1 SLGGANLS
9 IFKYSDKKDDA
20 LKFMDY
26 MSQPDVQLSWL
37 KDTNSMPARM
47 DAWEDDML
55 KNDPYY
61 KVFGEQM
68 KTAEPMPLIPQ
79 FEEIAQLYG
88 KSWEQIYR
96 GGADVQT
103 QMDTFN
109 DQVETLLKK

>member
-1 SLGGANLS
+1 
-9 IFKYSDKKDDA
+9 
-20 LKFMDY
+20 MDY

-88 KSWEQIYR
+88 KSWNKFIVVVRMYKHKWIPL
-96 GGADVQT
+96 T
-103 QMDTFN
+103 I
-109 DQVETLLKK
+109 K

>member
-1 SLGGANLS
+1 
-9 IFKYSDKKDDA
+9 
-20 LKFMDY
+20 
-26 MSQPDVQLSWL
+26 
-37 KDTNSMPARM
+37 
-47 DAWEDDML
+47 
-55 KNDPYY
+55 
-61 KVFGEQM
+61 
-68 KTAEPMPLIPQ
+68 LIPQ